1 MAELET
7 KITKAI
13 VESFTRDFLDCLE
26 VDVAVVGAGPSGI
39 TAAYFLAK
47 EGVKVAVFER
57 NLYVGGGMWGGG
69 MLFPKIVVQ
78 EKARWVLDRFGVS
91 LTEWDEGY
99 FVTDS
104 VEVVSK
110 CTASTLDAG
119 AKVWV
124 GVKVEDLVV
133 HDDRAQ
139 GVVLNWYAV
148 ELAGMHVD
156 PLALKA
162 KLVIDATG
170 HSAELV
176 RTLERKIPGFELPE
190 EVARVPGE
198 RSMWA
203 EVGEKEILGNT
214 REVYP
219 GLLVTG
225 MSANAVFASPRMG
238 AIFGGMF
245 LSGKKAADLAL
256 DILGKRREG
265 DS

>member
-26 VDVAVVGAGPSGI
+26 VDVAVAGAGPSGM

-47 EGVKVAVFER
+47 EGIKVAVFER

-78 EKARWVLDRFGVS
+78 EKARWVLDGFGVN
-91 LTEWDEGY
+91 LAKWDEGY
-99 FVTDS
+99 FVADS

-119 AKVWV
+119 VKVWV
-124 GVKVEDLVV
+124 GMDVEDLIV
-133 HDDRAQ
+133 HNDRAQ
-139 GVVLNWYAV
+139 GVVLNWHAV

-170 HSAELV
+170 HPAELV
-176 RTLERKIPGFELPE
+176 RTLERKIPGFKLTED
-190 EVARVPGE
+190 ATGVPGE

-203 EVGEKEILGNT
+203 EAGEKEILGNT

-245 LSGKKAADLAL
+245 LSGKRAAELAL
-256 DILGKRREG
+256 GILEREKKG
-265 DS
+265 D